1 MKSIVL
7 GIGNKANGD
16 DGVGIF
22 VIEKLAHAVES
33 TKEMINKDQLL
44 VVDCGIVPENYTS
57 IIRKHHPDR
66 VILVDAADMQ
76 LVPGS
81 YRIIPPEKVNIMNFS
96 THSIPLSV
104 LISFIHQATDEVIL
118 IGIQPISMEP
128 DSPISAS
135 VIKAGERVAQ
145 FILNDELIKIRPLEE
160 ERPIS

>member
-22 VIEKLAHAVES
+22 VIERLAHSIES

-44 VVDCGIVPENYTS
+44 LVDCGIVPENYTS

-81 YRIIPPEKVNIMNFS
+81 YRIIPPEKVSVMNFS

-104 LISFIHQATDEVIL
+104 FITFIHQSTDEVIL
-118 IGIQPISMEP
+118 IGIQPMLMEP
-128 DSPISAS
+128 DIPISAG
-135 VIKAGERVAQ
+135 VIEAGERVAR
-145 FILNDELIKIRPLEE
+145 FIINDELNKIRPLEE